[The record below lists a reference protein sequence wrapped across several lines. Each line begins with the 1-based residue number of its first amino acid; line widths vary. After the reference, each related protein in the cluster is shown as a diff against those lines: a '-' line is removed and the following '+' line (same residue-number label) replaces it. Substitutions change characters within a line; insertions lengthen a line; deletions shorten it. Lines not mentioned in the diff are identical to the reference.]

1 MIFTDKILCGIMLLF
16 VEYFELWSLTMS
28 FFPREH
34 SDKKSHT
41 QKNIF

>member
-41 QKNIF
+41 RKNIF